1 MFVSFQQSAPEVDI
15 DMLVIRTILK
25 DDDKMKVQISYNM
38 EVPKAVLAELQTKR
52 ALILSKF
59 SMLADKYQ
67 ITRSVEALKTVVVN
81 RINEA
86 YQAVINYDASMSQ
99 LSIFFR
105 NIIVQ
110 SQKTIQVFLDA
121 FVRVLRETQFRLPGS
136 DEMTTLPVVL
146 HRLTSII
153 AAVVEN
159 TIQKI
164 SENTEVYYNIMV
176 EKFSSVKL
184 SMPIADVVSIN
195 QFFDQVKMFVKTV
208 VNEVVDFVKNMESVD
223 TMLLKIGETLEAV
236 VEKSQDFVDIIRS
249 DYFDAVFVHFNVLYS
264 DFITMAKNAAD
275 MITNMNMEDI
285 SNTFAYIIGRFIFV
299 VEQFNEVVYGFLGQ
313 VSDVVQASI
322 RVENGMLEID
332 LPLTFQQ

>member
-15 DMLVIRTILK
+15 DMLVIRSLLK
-25 DDDKMKVQISYNM
+25 DDDKMNVQISYNM
-38 EVPKAVLAELQTKR
+38 EVPRAVLSELQTKR
-52 ALILSKF
+52 ALIFSKV

-67 ITRSVEALKTVVVN
+67 ITRRMEALKTVVAN

-121 FVRVLRETQFRLPGS
+121 FIRVLRETQFKVPGS

-146 HRLTSII
+146 HRLTSTF
-153 AAVVEN
+153 AAALET

-164 SENTEVYYNIMV
+164 FENTEVYYNMMV
-176 EKFSSVKL
+176 EKLSRVEL
-184 SMPIADVVSIN
+184 SMPVGDIVSLN
-195 QFFDQVKMFVKTV
+195 QFFDQVKMLVKKV
-208 VNEVVDFVKNMESVD
+208 VDEVVDFVKNMESID
-223 TMLLKIGETLEAV
+223 TMVLKIGETLEAV
-236 VEKSQDFVDIIRS
+236 VEKSQEFVDIVRS
-249 DYFDAVFVHFNVLYS
+249 DYMDAVFVHFNVFYS
-264 DFITMAKNAAD
+264 DFITMARDAAD
-275 MITNMNMEDI
+275 MITNMNMDDI
-285 SNTFAYIIGRFIFV
+285 SNTFDYVIGRFMLV
-299 VEQFNEVVYGFLGQ
+299 VEQFNGVVYGFLGQ
-313 VSDVVQASI
+313 VSDEVQAYI
-322 RVENGMLEID
+322 RVNNGMLEID

>member
-15 DMLVIRTILK
+15 DMLVIRSILK

-38 EVPKAVLAELQTKR
+38 EVPKAVLSELETKR
-52 ALILSKF
+52 ALIFSKF
-59 SMLADKYQ
+59 SILADKYQ
-67 ITRSVEALKTVVVN
+67 ITSRMEALKTMVVN

-110 SQKTIQVFLDA
+110 SQRSIQVFLDA
-121 FVRVLRETQFRLPGS
+121 FIRVLRETQFRLPGS

-146 HRLTSII
+146 HRLTSTI
-153 AAVVEN
+153 AAVVEM

-164 SENTEVYYNIMV
+164 FVNTEVYYNIIV
-176 EKFSSVKL
+176 EKFRNVEL
-184 SMPIADVVSIN
+184 SMPVGDVVSLN
-195 QFFDQVKMFVKTV
+195 QFFDQVKMFVKKV
-208 VNEVVDFVKNMESVD
+208 VNEVVDFVKNMESLD
-223 TMLLKIGETLEAV
+223 TVLLKFGETLEAV
-236 VEKSQDFVDIIRS
+236 VEKSQEFVDIVRS
-249 DYFDAVFVHFNVLYS
+249 DYMDAVFVHFNVLYT
-264 DFITMAKNAAD
+264 DFITMAKYAAD

-285 SNTFAYIIGRFIFV
+285 SNTFAYIV

-313 VSDVVQASI
+313 VSHEVQPYV

>member
-15 DMLVIRTILK
+15 DMLVIRSFPK

-38 EVPKAVLAELQTKR
+38 EVPKAVLYELQTRR
-52 ALILSKF
+52 AMIFSKF
-59 SMLADKYQ
+59 AMLADKYQ
-67 ITRSVEALKTVVVN
+67 ITRRMEALKTLVVN

-110 SQKTIQVFLDA
+110 SQKTVQVFLDA
-121 FVRVLRETQFRLPGS
+121 FIRVLRETQFKVPGS

-146 HRLTSII
+146 HRMTSTI
-153 AAVVEN
+153 ASMLEMA
-159 TIQKI
+159 IQKI
-164 SENTEVYYNIMV
+164 FENTEVYYNIMI
-176 EKFSSVKL
+176 EKFSSVTL
-184 SMPIADVVSIN
+184 SMPVGDVVSLN
-195 QFFDQVKMFVKTV
+195 QFFDQVKMFVKKV
-208 VNEVVDFVKNMESVD
+208 VVDVVDFVKNMESLD
-223 TMLLKIGETLEAV
+223 TMMLKIGETLEAV
-236 VEKSQDFVDIIRS
+236 VEKSQEFVDIVRS
-249 DYFDAVFVHFNVLYS
+249 DYMDAVLVHFNVLYS

-275 MITNMNMEDI
+275 MITDMDMEDI
-285 SNTFAYIIGRFIFV
+285 SNTFAYIIGRFMFV
-299 VEQFNEVVYGFLGQ
+299 VEQFNEVVYGFMGQ
-313 VSDVVQASI
+313 VSDEVQAYI